1 MCCLSVKKPLHFSAA
16 MLYLYHIVSG
26 GGAPLRCPAPKEVC
40 FMEELLHILERN
52 ARMPIEDI
60 AAMMDKTPA
69 EVAAMM
75 DDAAARG
82 LIRGYETLVDWERA
96 GINQVEAVIELRV
109 TPHKARGFDDI
120 GMTIAQ
126 FDEVDT
132 VLLMSGSYDLQ
143 VIIKGRSFQ
152 EIAIFVAKRLSPLD
166 DVISTA
172 TSFVLRPY
180 KRSGRLYLEEE
191 PDEREC
197 TVL

>member
-1 MCCLSVKKPLHFSAA
+1 
-16 MLYLYHIVSG
+16 
-26 GGAPLRCPAPKEVC
+26 
-40 FMEELLHILERN
+40 MEELLRILEKN

-60 AAMMDKTPA
+60 AAMLDKTPT

-75 DDAAARG
+75 DEAAEKG
-82 LIRGYETLVDWERA
+82 YIRGYETLIDWEQA
-96 GINQVEAVIELRV
+96 GVNLVEAVIELRV

-166 DVISTA
+166 DVLSDRHQLCAAPLQARRPPCICPKSPMKE
-172 TSFVLRPY
+172 SVPSCDQLR
-180 KRSGRLYLEEE
+180 
-191 PDEREC
+191 
-197 TVL
+197 

>member
-1 MCCLSVKKPLHFSAA
+1 
-16 MLYLYHIVSG
+16 
-26 GGAPLRCPAPKEVC
+26 
-40 FMEELLHILERN
+40 MEELLRILEKN

-60 AAMMDKTPA
+60 AAMLDKTPT

-75 DDAAARG
+75 DEAAEKG
-82 LIRGYETLVDWERA
+82 YIRGYGTLIDWEQA
-96 GINQVEAVIELRV
+96 GVNLVEAV
-109 TPHKARGFDDI
+109 
-120 GMTIAQ
+120 TIAQ

-166 DVISTA
+166 DVLSTA

-180 KRSGRLYLEEE
+180 KRGGRLYLPEE

>member
-1 MCCLSVKKPLHFSAA
+1 M
-16 MLYLYHIVSG
+16 
-26 GGAPLRCPAPKEVC
+26 
-40 FMEELLHILERN
+40 MEELLRILERN

-60 AAMMDKTPA
+60 AAMMDTTPT

-75 DDAAARG
+75 DDAAAKG
-82 LIRGYETLVDWERA
+82 FIRGFETLVDWERA

-143 VIIKGRSFQ
+143 VIIKGHSFQ